1 MSACKGWQS
10 REMKGPRS
18 FLTLLTHYEFIN
30 PGTTLFLDF
39 SFPEIAKLVLFKIQL
54 GGSSIIGDQTQP
66 R

>member
-1 MSACKGWQS
+1 
-10 REMKGPRS
+10 MKGPRS
-18 FLTLLTHYEFIN
+18 FLTLLAHYELMD

-39 SFPEIAKLVLFKIQL
+39 SFPEIVNLVLFKILL